1 MSAAQQPSL
10 KSRALRLLAGRDWG
24 RVELERKLAPYA
36 ESAEQLQSALDELQA
51 KGFISDARAAASLL
65 HRRAD
70 KLGTSR
76 LVQELKQK
84 GFASDLIASQADL
97 LKENEENRMQAVW
110 RKKFGAAPQNPAE
123 KAKQMRF
130 LASRGFATST
140 IAQWMR
146 HLPVM
151 DDEGLEE

>member
-1 MSAAQQPSL
+1 M
-10 KSRALRLLAGRDWG
+10 KRLLF
-24 RVELERKLAPYA
+24 LALLSSTILMLHAQTPMW
-36 ESAEQLQSALDELQA
+36 LDET
-51 KGFISDARAAASLL
+51 K
-65 HRRAD
+65 
-70 KLGTSR
+70 
-76 LVQELKQK
+76 
-84 GFASDLIASQADL
+84 
-97 LKENEENRMQAVW
+97 NEENRMQAVW

-146 HLPVM
+146 NLPVM